1 MRKKQQEPDYK
12 SFVDKKQLPIITLDP
27 KWHELFPNDA
37 KTPVIRQLEKQLTD
51 LLKQQ
56 GKLVNEIKDMKKLKL
71 KLMNQI
77 VANMGEGATK
87 EAEKKKSK
95 KQEVS
100 QKMILEIT
108 DQMEEKNDELMDIP
122 YKIREVNELL
132 VIECLKYW
140 YALLKDNTS
149 DIQKLD
155 KWILAAREELKRKL
169 LLKQEKEEINEKVY
183 SYMHNLLGHDVIN
196 KFDQSF
202 VNEGSEKE

>member
-87 EAEKKKSK
+87 EAEKKKGK

-100 QKMILEIT
+100 QKMILEIN

>member
-1 MRKKQQEPDYK
+1 MKKKETMDYK
-12 SFVDKKQLPIITLDP
+12 AFVDKKQIPIIILDP

-37 KTPVIRQLEKQLTD
+37 KTPTIKQLEKKLND

-56 GKLVNEIKDMKKLKL
+56 GKLVNDMKDMKKLKM

-77 VANMGEGATK
+77 VANMGEGSTA
-87 EAEKKKSK
+87 EAERKKGK
-95 KQEVS
+95 KQQTS
-100 QKMILEIT
+100 HDMILEIN
-108 DQMEEKNDELMDIP
+108 DKLEAGNDELMDIP

-140 YALLKDNTS
+140 YSLLGQNTT

-155 KWILAAREELKRKL
+155 KWILAARDELKRKL
-169 LLKQEKEEINEKVY
+169 LIKQEKEEINQKVY
-183 SYMHNLLGHDVIN
+183 SYMHNLLGHEVID

-202 VNEGSEKE
+202 KQEGSDSK